1 MAQAFPHEQASL
13 PVIVVPV
20 RIALGTQAL
29 QSTTRALTAESA
41 FLRTTARPLPGLRV
55 GLRLYLP
62 SGAPEEVSSI
72 VVNRKAPEG
81 ETGFWVDFVALSAG
95 AKARLDSLVASKR
108 IVAAAF
114 AGAGNPAGAA
124 AGKPAGAAAGNPL
137 VAMVDKPAAPS
148 PVLLTSPL
156 SRPRVSVPPPVLN
169 PVAPPPPAPAR
180 PEASDLRSTQRVAAN
195 LRVRFQ
201 TAAALKEEISTNISA
216 GGMFI
221 RTDTPPQL
229 REMVKVSIE
238 LPGESEP
245 IEAQAQVVHRVTR
258 EEGRLTGRVAG
269 VGVQFFEADDRFR
282 EALDAWLARTQT

>member
-1 MAQAFPHEQASL
+1 MAQAFPQEQAPL

-20 RIALGTQAL
+20 RIALGKQAL

-95 AKARLDSLVASKR
+95 AKARLESLVASKR
-108 IVAAAF
+108 TVAAAF
-114 AGAGNPAGAA
+114 AGAA
-124 AGKPAGAAAGNPL
+124 AGKPAGATAGNPL
-137 VAMVDKPAAPS
+137 VAMVDKPAAPT

-156 SRPRVSVPPPVLN
+156 SRPRVSVPPLLIPS
-169 PVAPPPPAPAR
+169 APPAPER
-180 PEASDLRSTQRVAAN
+180 PDVADLRSTQRVAAN

-221 RTDTPPQL
+221 RTDAPPQL

-258 EEGRLTGRVAG
+258 EEGRLTGRLAG
-269 VGVQFFEADDRFR
+269 AGVQFFEADDRFR